1 MGSRHLSRAA
11 ASGQSPRATWPPPPS
26 SAATGQGG
34 PDLARGARIRHRPT
48 VRPRASARHSSP
60 APPITASALRRRHLA
75 PPRAAACIAAPPHA
89 LHRRRPSPPAAALP
103 PCLSGSGKTIR
114 FCTKHPVVWIIQ
126 PAVRANLGKE
136 KNTTKGGERARLLSL
151 SLKFLAAAATTHAGS
166 FRRAPTPRSTPPNSP
181 QSAPPYPPARFSA
194 PGLYRP
200 LETPPPWLGFRA
212 GLRRRVSGG
221 PDADGARH
229 GNSPS
234 TMVAAIKG
242 FFTEMWRTP
251 WTCSSKVLSCPHPLP
266 SPSRPFLISFP
277 SLPMQVNREEP

>member
-1 MGSRHLSRAA
+1 ME
-11 ASGQSPRATWPPPPS
+11 
-26 SAATGQGG
+26 
-34 PDLARGARIRHRPT
+34 
-48 VRPRASARHSSP
+48 
-60 APPITASALRRRHLA
+60 RRRTRGGLGGEG
-75 PPRAAACIAAPPHA
+75 PT
-89 LHRRRPSPPAAALP
+89 LQS
-103 PCLSGSGKTIR
+103 CLVHGHGASSLFKWIGKTIR

-126 PAVRANLGKE
+126 PAVRANLGK
-136 KNTTKGGERARLLSL
+136 KKHDQRRRTGSPPLPLAQV
-151 SLKFLAAAATTHAGS
+151 LAAAATTHAGS

-251 WTCSSKVLSCPHPLP
+251 WTCSSKV
-266 SPSRPFLISFP
+266 
-277 SLPMQVNREEP
+277 NREEP